1 MFRLWVKLIADN
13 HLLRDIV
20 VEDDSDDNR
29 TGKIKNAIDTA
40 CAAFDLPRPI
50 WLAATVEEFRR
61 HDKCRFTGDAFI
73 ESVPFDYMEIQVLE
87 S

>member
-13 HLLRDIV
+13 HLLRDMV
-20 VEDDSDDNR
+20 VEDDGPENR
-29 TGKIKNAIDTA
+29 TKKIKNAIDRA
-40 CAAFDLPRPI
+40 CTGFDLPRPI
-50 WLAATVEEFRR
+50 WLASTVEEFRM
-61 HDKCRFTGDAFI
+61 HDKCRFTRDAFI

>member
-1 MFRLWVKLIADN
+1 MFRLWVKLVKDN
-13 HLLRDIV
+13 HLLRDMV
-20 VEDDSDDNR
+20 VEDDSSDNR
-29 TGKIKNAIDTA
+29 TKKIKSAIDTA
-40 CAAFDLPRPI
+40 CEAFDLARPI
-50 WLAATVEEFRR
+50 WLSATVEEFKR